1 MKALSITMK
10 EHMPTIYDVAQL
22 SGVSISTVSRVL
34 NTPHLVREKTRKSVL
49 AAIDELNFTPKAD
62 ASARARKDF
71 ERIGVLTPFFTAPS
85 FVQRLGG
92 IAAALDK
99 TKYELIIYSVES
111 LAQLEGYLSMLPV
124 SKRLDGLIII
134 SLPIDDAF
142 ALRLQQ
148 YNLETVFI
156 ECNKSGFSS
165 IEIDNE
171 RGGVLA
177 AEYLVGKGYRS
188 FAFLGDAG
196 EQIYSVHPSGQRLD
210 GFKAGLNN
218 AGYELPSAHICLMPY
233 SRENV
238 AEQAGLL
245 LDLPKRPEAI
255 FAASD
260 LQAIGVLKAARR
272 RGLSVPGDVAVI
284 GFDDIDIADFME
296 LTTIDQELDE
306 SGRLAAE
313 LLLDRVAERKR
324 PHRNIRLPLNIVERR
339 TA

>member
-1 MKALSITMK
+1 MKALPSTMK
-10 EHMPTIYDVAQL
+10 TRLPTIYDVARL

-34 NTPHLVREKTRKSVL
+34 NTPQLVREKTRKMVL
-49 AAIDELNFTPKAD
+49 ASIEELHFTPKAD

-111 LAQLEGYLSMLPV
+111 LAQLEGYLTMLPI

-134 SLPIDDAF
+134 SLPIDDDSAN
-142 ALRLQQ
+142 RLQQ
-148 YNLETVFI
+148 YALETVFI
-156 ECNKSGFSS
+156 EYNKAGFSS
-165 IEIDNE
+165 VEIANE
-171 RGGVLA
+171 HGGEMA
-177 AEYLVGKGYRS
+177 AQYLVQKGYTS
-188 FAFLGDAG
+188 FAYLGDAG
-196 EQIYSVHPSGQRLD
+196 EQLYSVHPSDRRLK
-210 GFKAGLNN
+210 GFRN
-218 AGYELPSAHICLMPY
+218 ELSNQGFNLPDEHICLMPY
-233 SRENV
+233 SRDHV
-238 AEQAGLL
+238 VDQAGTI
-245 LDLPKRPEAI
+245 LDLPVRPEAI

-260 LQAIGVLKAARR
+260 LQAIGVLKAARQR
-272 RGLSVPGDVAVI
+272 RLRIPEDVAVI
-284 GFDDIDIADFME
+284 GFDDLEIADYME

-313 LLLDRVAERKR
+313 LLLDRIAEHKR
-324 PHRNIRLPLNIVERR
+324 PHQNIRLPLRIVERS

>member
-1 MKALSITMK
+1 
-10 EHMPTIYDVAQL
+10 
-22 SGVSISTVSRVL
+22 VL
-34 NTPHLVREKTRKSVL
+34 H
-49 AAIDELNFTPKAD
+49 AIEELNFTPKAD

-71 ERIGVLTPFFTAPS
+71 ERIGVLTPFFTTPS

-92 IAAALDK
+92 IATALDK

-124 SKRLDGLIII
+124 SRRLDGLIII
-134 SLPIDDAF
+134 SLPIDDSSAY
-142 ALRLQQ
+142 RLQK

-156 ECNKSGFSS
+156 ESCKPGFSS
-165 IEIDNE
+165 IEIENE
-171 RGGVLA
+171 QGGMMA
-177 AEYLVGKGYRS
+177 AQYLVQKGYRH

-196 EQIYSVHPSGQRLD
+196 EPLYSVHPSDQRL
-210 GFKAGLNN
+210 
-218 AGYELPSAHICLMPY
+218 AGYRKGLGDAGFDLPDKYICLMPY

-238 AEQAGLL
+238 VEQAGTL
-245 LDLPKRPEAI
+245 LDLPKLPNAI

-260 LQAIGVLKAARR
+260 LQAIGVLKAARMR
-272 RGLSVPGDVAVI
+272 SLRVPDDVAVI
-284 GFDDIDIADFME
+284 GFDDLDISDFME

-324 PHRNIRLPLNIVERR
+324 PHQNIRLPLSIVERK

>member
-1 MKALSITMK
+1 MKALSNNIQGRQ
-10 EHMPTIYDVAQL
+10 PTIYDVARL

-34 NTPHLVREKTRKSVL
+34 NTPHLVRERTRKAVL
-49 AAIDELNFTPKAD
+49 SAINELNFTPKAD

-71 ERIGVLTPFFTAPS
+71 ERIGVLTPYFTAPS

-92 IAAALDK
+92 IATALDK

-111 LAQLEGYLSMLPV
+111 LAQLEGYLSILPI

-134 SLPIDDAF
+134 SLPIDGDS

-156 ECNKSGFSS
+156 EYSVSGFSS
-165 IEIDNE
+165 IEIENE
-171 RGGVLA
+171 QGGLLA
-177 AEYLVGKGYRS
+177 AQYLVQKGYRS

-196 EQIYSVHPSGQRLD
+196 QQVYSVHPSDQRLE
-210 GFKAGLNN
+210 GYRKGLGN
-218 AGYELPSAHICLMPY
+218 AGFDLPDKHICLMPY
-233 SRENV
+233 SRESV
-238 AEQAGLL
+238 IEQAGML

-260 LQAIGVLKAARR
+260 LQAIGVLKAARKR
-272 RGLSVPGDVAVI
+272 DLRVPEDVAVI
-284 GFDDIDIADFME
+284 GFDDLDIADFME

-313 LLLDRVAERKR
+313 LLLDRIAERKR
-324 PHRNIRLPLNIVERR
+324 PHRNIRLPLRVVERS